1 MDETL
6 TLTGELLKLCRE
18 HDMSG
23 FVFVCVKDGELRIYS
38 DGVNPGEEKMVERL
52 QRDVLTAIGPGT
64 VAHERVREWV
74 QSQKQGERNRRGPR
88 LKPCIKRQTKGPSEP

>member
-23 FVFVCVKDGELRIYS
+23 FVFVCVKDGELRVYA
-38 DGVNPGEEKMVERL
+38 DGKSPEEEKMVERL

-64 VAHERVREWV
+64 VAHERVQAWV
-74 QSQKQGERNRRGPR
+74 TARRAVGMKERRGPR
-88 LKPCIKRQTKGPSEP
+88 HSRATGGKRGS